1 MNGGRV
7 ALIAASAA
15 LIGAITSGWAVS
27 SRQQGIQQQIART
40 TGNDPEAAGVPL
52 GDVAGGR
59 SVTYPEAMAN
69 PLGDGQV
76 AVAAGQKLYTRM
88 NCAYCHGF
96 KGEGG
101 MGPALNDGYWR
112 YGGTPVR
119 IYKTLVEG
127 RPQGMPAWGRS
138 LPPRTLW
145 QLTAYVSSLGG
156 GVPADGYQRDLQGDL
171 AARAPKE
178 ATPGTADGGFAIEGQ

>member
-1 MNGGRV
+1 M
-7 ALIAASAA
+7 ALIAAGAA
-15 LIGAITSGWAVS
+15 LIGAVASAWAIS
-27 SRQQGIQQQIART
+27 SRQQGIQQRIART
-40 TGNDPEAAGVPL
+40 VGADPEAAGVPL

-59 SVTYPEAMAN
+59 SVTYPEAMVN
-69 PLGDGQV
+69 PLGDDPS
-76 AVAAGQKLYTRM
+76 AIAAGRKLYTRM

-138 LPPRTLW
+138 LPPRSLW

-156 GVPADGYQRDLQGDL
+156 GISPEGYQRDLQGDF
-171 AARAPKE
+171 AARSPSK